1 MALFNLLA
9 GMYLKHLHVLL
20 FIFVHNFAEVMFKLG
35 DYSSRTDAEEALQ
48 GLHGSLIGKQAVR
61 LSWGRSP
68 SHKQVCHA

>member
-9 GMYLKHLHVLL
+9 GMYLKYLHDLL
-20 FIFVHNFAEVMFKLG
+20 FIFVHNFAEVMFKPC

-48 GLHGSLIGKQAVR
+48 GLNGSLIGKQAVR

-68 SHKQVCHA
+68 SHKQVCYA